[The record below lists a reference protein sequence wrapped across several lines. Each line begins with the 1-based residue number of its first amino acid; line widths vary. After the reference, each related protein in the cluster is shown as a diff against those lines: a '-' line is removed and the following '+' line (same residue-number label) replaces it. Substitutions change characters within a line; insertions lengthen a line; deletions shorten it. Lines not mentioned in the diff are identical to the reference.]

1 MTSGAA
7 KRRLSWTV
15 ALACPRLRA
24 QQIKNRTA
32 LANQIRGFLGEYGIA
47 LTQGIDHLRRA
58 LPDILEDEPNGLIHG
73 ARSALRVAERKRPA
87 QHLDQSNQ
95 TTRGPNVA
103 AVALANKNA
112 RVIWGPLGSRR
123 RLPHP
128 GLGVTRR
135 AENTCRRL
143 SLALDGEPSDRR
155 FPNLR

>member
-15 ALACPRLRA
+15 ALACPRVRA

-73 ARSALRVAERKRPA
+73 ARSALRVAERKRDPRSIWISRIK
-87 QHLDQSNQ
+87 LR
-95 TTRGPNVA
+95 RGPNAA

-112 RVIWGPLGSRR
+112 RVIWA
-123 RLPHP
+123 RL
-128 GLGVTRR
+128 VRADDYRTR
-135 AENTCRRL
+135 AV
-143 SLALDGEPSDRR
+143 A
-155 FPNLR
+155 